1 MDITLSD
8 YGVGDEGGFGS
19 SSEAELQK
27 AMQAGHITGRDTT
40 GLPLTQQPLKVES
53 LDKSL
58 KLLEY
63 RTQDIKLWNSITK
76 IPAYNT
82 VEEFLQLQSYGEDRG
97 GFYDE
102 GELSDVEDSTYVRRA
117 ERVKYIQVT
126 GEVTMQAQIVT
137 SFVPAM
143 RQEINNKMMWIQ
155 RKANKSLTTANED
168 IIPQE
173 FNGFYAQ
180 HASIGSE
187 TGRLY
192 STYEQYYRSG
202 LVIDLRGKSLKQE
215 HVELGAVTVS
225 DNYGSPNQLFGPIS
239 VMSAFSIDYY
249 ERQRIT
255 IGANAANNKM
265 AGTPIETVA
274 TTQGQIG
281 LNSDKFMKADPAAT
295 IATQGTSVKAPPAP
309 TAGATPV
316 AMIADANV
324 KYSGS
329 ELGTVFYAVAAKNK
343 YGQSAI
349 TLLGNSAVT
358 LTAGQAVDL
367 SFSATSGSFPTQ
379 AFIIY
384 RTKLTTAP
392 TPGTE
397 TFYPIYQVSAS
408 SLSAGHNGAA
418 ATKTRDLGYFLPDC
432 EKAFLAQLD
441 DEVLAF
447 KQLAPMSK
455 LDLAVL
461 GPSNRFIVF
470 LFGTPQLF
478 APKKLVRY
486 INVGKTYA

>member
-1 MDITLSD
+1 MVSLSD
-8 YGVGDEGGFGS
+8 YGVGEEGGFGS
-19 SSEAELQK
+19 ASETELLK
-27 AMQAGHITGRDTT
+27 AMQAGSITGRETT

-63 RTQDIKLWNSITK
+63 RTQDIKLWNAITK

-82 VEEFLQLQSYGEDRG
+82 VEEFLQLQSYGEERG

-102 GELSDVEDSTYVRRA
+102 GELSDVEDSIYVRRA

-126 GEVTMQAQIVT
+126 GEVTMQAQLVH

-143 RQEINNKMMWIQ
+143 RQEISNKMMWIQ

-180 HASIGSE
+180 HASIGTD

-225 DNYGSPNQLFGPIS
+225 DNYGTPNQLFGPIS

-249 ERQRIT
+249 QRQRIT
-255 IGANAANNKM
+255 IGASANSLV
-265 AGTPIETVA
+265 AGTPVETVA

-281 LNSDKFMKADPAAT
+281 LNSDKFMKADPAVTVASVAT
-295 IATQGTSVKAPPAP
+295 STKAPAAP
-309 TAGATPV
+309 TVGATPV
-316 AMIADANV
+316 ALIADANC

-329 ELGTVFYAVAAKNK
+329 ELGTVYYAVCAKNK
-343 YGQSAI
+343 YGQSAL
-349 TLLGNSAVT
+349 TLLGSSAVA
-358 LTAGQAVDL
+358 LTAGQAIDL
-367 SFSATSGSFPTQ
+367 SFSASSGSYATQ
-379 AFIIY
+379 AYVIL
-384 RTKLTTAP
+384 RTKVTSAP
-392 TPGTE
+392 TPATE
-397 TFYPIYQVSAS
+397 TFYPIYQVSAG
-408 SLSAGHNGAA
+408 SLAAGHNGAP

-441 DEVLAF
+441 DEVVSF

-478 APKKLVRY
+478 APKKFVRY
-486 INVGKTYA
+486 INVGKSYN